1 MLTDSELINL
11 DLKHLW
17 HPGSQMKDYENF
29 PPLVVTKAQGS
40 YFELADG
47 RKIIDAN
54 SSWWCKILGHNHSRL
69 KAALLKQV
77 EQFEHV
83 ILANT
88 TNQTIA
94 QLSAE
99 LAQLAPS
106 LNKVFYA
113 SDGACAVEIALKMSL
128 HARRVQGEMKRV
140 HFISL
145 TNSYHGETVG
155 AMSVSDLGIYR
166 DAYQPLLFNT
176 HFLSSI
182 PYVNNTQDPL
192 WLDCEDAWFA
202 IEQSL
207 QPYRETAIAVI
218 VEPIVQGAGNM
229 GIYSQDLL
237 KRLRVW
243 TQTHGVYLIAD
254 EIVTGFGRT
263 GKMLA
268 CEHSGIEPDFLCL
281 GKGLTGGWA
290 PLSAVVTRDDIY
302 QLFYADYSEGKT
314 FVHSHTFSGNALA
327 AAIALE
333 VMQIFKEENMCEKA
347 LALEQLMA
355 NKMQEISEDTRL
367 LKNVRHIGAIVA
379 ADLVCPDNQRCGFE
393 VYKKAVELG
402 AMVRAMGN
410 TIYWFPPLN
419 VEEETINKLA
429 EITRD
434 AVLECLR

>member
-17 HPGSQMKDYENF
+17 HPASQMKDYENF
-29 PPLVVTKAQGS
+29 PPLVVVRAQGS
-40 YFELADG
+40 YLELADG

-54 SSWWCKILGHNHSRL
+54 SSWWCKLLGHNHPRL

-99 LAQLAPS
+99 LAQLVPS

-128 HARRVQGEMKRV
+128 HARRIRGEMKRT

-155 AMSVSDLGIYR
+155 AMSVSDLGTYR

-176 HFLSSI
+176 HFLTSI
-182 PYVNNTQDPL
+182 PYVNNIQDPL
-192 WLDCEDAWFA
+192 WLDCADAWGVM
-202 IEQSL
+202 EQSL
-207 QPYRETAIAVI
+207 LPYRETATAVI
-218 VEPIVQGAGNM
+218 VEPIVQGAGNLR
-229 GIYSQDLL
+229 IYSQDLL
-237 KRLRVW
+237 KRLRAW
-243 TQTHGVYLIAD
+243 TQVHGVHLIAD
-254 EIVTGFGRT
+254 EIVTGLGRT

-281 GKGLTGGWA
+281 GKGLTGGWL

-302 QLFYADYSEGKT
+302 QLFYADYSENKH
-314 FVHSHTFSGNALA
+314 FPHSHTFSGNALA
-327 AAIALE
+327 AAIALQ
-333 VMQIFKEENMCEKA
+333 VLRILKEENICEKA
-347 LALEQLMA
+347 LVLEQLMA
-355 NKMQEISEDTRL
+355 QKMQEIADDTKL

-379 ADLVCPDNQRCGFE
+379 TDLVCLDHQRRGFE

-402 AMVRAMGN
+402 ALLRHIGN
-410 TIYWFPPLN
+410 TVYWFPPLN
-419 VEEETINKLA
+419 IDEETINKLA

-434 AVLECLR
+434 AVLS

>member
-1 MLTDSELINL
+1 MPTDSELIRL

-29 PPLVVTKAQGS
+29 PPLIVKRAQGS
-40 YFELADG
+40 YLELTDG

-54 SSWWCKILGHNHSRL
+54 SSWWCKLLGHNHPRL
-69 KAALLKQV
+69 KAALLNQV
-77 EQFEHV
+77 ERFEHV

-128 HARRVQGEMKRV
+128 HARRIQGEMKRT

-155 AMSVSDLGIYR
+155 AMSVSDLGTYR
-166 DAYQPLLFNT
+166 DAYQPLLFDT

-182 PYVNNTQDPL
+182 PYVKNVQDPL
-192 WLDCEDAWFA
+192 WLDCGATWHV

-207 QPYRETAIAVI
+207 EPYRETATAII

-229 GIYSQDLL
+229 RIYSQDLL
-237 KRLRVW
+237 RRLRIW
-243 TQTHGVYLIAD
+243 SQTHGVHLIAD

-281 GKGLTGGWA
+281 GKGLTGGWL
-290 PLSAVVTRDDIY
+290 PLSAVITRDDIY
-302 QLFYADYSEGKT
+302 QIFYADYSEGKT

-327 AAIALE
+327 AAIALQ
-333 VMQIFKEENMCEKA
+333 VLQIFKEEAMCAKA
-347 LALEQLMA
+347 LALEQLMVS
-355 NKMQEISEDTRL
+355 KMQEIVDDTEL
-367 LKNVRHIGAIVA
+367 LRNMRHIGAIVA
-379 ADLVCPDNQRCGFE
+379 ADLVCPDDRRCGFE

-402 AMVRAMGN
+402 ALVRTIGN
-410 TIYWFPPLN
+410 TVYWFPPLT
-419 VEEETINKLA
+419 VEEETIYKLA
-429 EITRD
+429 EITRN
-434 AVLECLR
+434 AILHTL